1 MTEPTPPIEQHP
13 PTSSTTTNPPPTTT
27 TTTATTATTLPRIT
41 IKYCTQCKWML
52 RAAYFAQELLS
63 TFPTSLGEVALV
75 PCTGGTFI
83 VSITTL
89 AETEVRESVLWDRR
103 VDGGF
108 PEVKVLKSRVRNVV
122 DPQRD
127 LGHTDRALR
136 KENGDSQKQSQE
148 KETEKC
154 EDCQA

>member
-1 MTEPTPPIEQHP
+1 
-13 PTSSTTTNPPPTTT
+13 
-27 TTTATTATTLPRIT
+27 
-41 IKYCTQCKWML
+41 ML

-63 TFPTSLGEVALV
+63 TFSTSLGEVALV

-83 VSITTL
+83 VSITTASAASASG
-89 AETEVRESVLWDRR
+89 AEGEAEVRESVLWDRR

-122 DPQRD
+122 EPQRD

-136 KENGDSQKQSQE
+136 KENEGNQKQSQE

>member
-1 MTEPTPPIEQHP
+1 AYVCPP
-13 PTSSTTTNPPPTTT
+13 SS
-27 TTTATTATTLPRIT
+27 LPFHQDQDQYT
-41 IKYCTQCKWML
+41 INKCEY
-52 RAAYFAQELLS
+52 
-63 TFPTSLGEVALV
+63 
-75 PCTGGTFI
+75 
-83 VSITTL
+83 SITTL
-89 AETEVRESVLWDRR
+89 SETEVRESVLWDRR

-136 KENGDSQKQSQE
+136 KENGDSHKQSQG

-154 EDCQA
+154 EDCQT